1 VYADVMR
8 NAYAQTVAAPY
19 SVRARPGAPV
29 ATPLAWEELEDR
41 DLTPRRFT
49 LRSVGD
55 RLERLG
61 ASDPWAGLARH
72 RYGLDRAAR
81 RLEQVAAKAR

>member
-1 VYADVMR
+1 MA
-8 NAYAQTVAAPY
+8 
-19 SVRARPGAPV
+19 VRPATLARP
-29 ATPLAWEELEDR
+29 TPFAG
-41 DLTPRRFT
+41 RRFT

-61 ASDPWAGLARH
+61 TSDPWAGLGRR

-81 RLEQVAAKAR
+81 RLEQVAAATR